1 MKTQTHQVATYL
13 SDEEYKAL
21 MEYINK
27 KTNGYHLEMSK
38 FLRAEILKLI
48 QYNTQPL
55 STSPEPP
62 SKTPIVEQSQRL
74 SLSDLDW

>member
-1 MKTQTHQVATYL
+1 MKTHQVATYL

-55 STSPEPP
+55 STPSPKPAVAP
-62 SKTPIVEQSQRL
+62 NVESSQHL
-74 SLSDLDW
+74 NLSDLDW